1 MISFIQ
7 KYWASLLWALVLAF
21 LMLLPQEA
29 FPQSKLLSYDK
40 LAHIGVFAILSFLV
54 LFGFRKKTN
63 KRPLENKY
71 LIRVLTICVVYGMV
85 LESLQSLVP
94 GRMTDVY
101 DLIANTLGAIVG
113 VGVFST
119 FIKY

>member
-7 KYWASLLWALVLAF
+7 KYWASLIWAVILAF

-29 FPQSKLLSYDK
+29 FPQSELLSYDK
-40 LAHIGVFAILSFLV
+40 LAHLGVFAILSFLV
-54 LFGFRKKTN
+54 LFQFRRDTN
-63 KRPLENKY
+63 KKRIENKY
-71 LIRVLTICVVYGMV
+71 LVRALTICVVYGMI